1 MFEIFLPVVKIH
13 VNYIYILLLSG
24 SIGIVGGIIGIGGGF
39 LMTPVLIFLGIP
51 PSFAIANGS
60 NNILASS
67 VSGTLNSWYK
77 KELDLKMGYFIL
89 IGAFFGVTFGTLV
102 FKILIRIGIVDEI
115 TAVLF
120 FLLLTSFGVLM
131 LTESII
137 EIYNRKNKRIILK
150 KRNKHSWIH
159 GLPFKVRMP
168 TSRLY
173 TSIIPPIFFGF
184 LAGIVSALLGIGGAF
199 LLIPAMIYV
208 IRVPIKIVRGTALLV
223 VVFTMAFST
232 FFHSMANRNIDLI
245 LIVLLMVGSIIGVQI
260 GTRITNKL
268 RNEELKFLM
277 SILIIM
283 FGLKFGKSLFFAE
296 KKVRF
301 LRKIEIDNQFPALN
315 NFITNFLYNHKI
327 IYSTTAIGL
336 ALLFGFLGSFLF
348 RKINK
353 K

>member
-24 SIGIVGGIIGIGGGF
+24 SIGIVGGVIGIGGGF

-51 PSFAIANGS
+51 PSYAIANGS

-168 TSRLY
+168 ASRLY

-232 FFHSMANRNIDLI
+232 FFHSIANRNIDLI

-327 IYSTTAIGL
+327 IYSMTAIGL
-336 ALLFGFLGSFLF
+336 ALLFGFIGSFLF

>member
-1 MFEIFLPVVKIH
+1 MFEIFLPVVQIH
-13 VNYIYILLLSG
+13 VNYIYILLISA

-51 PSFAIANGS
+51 PSYAIANGS

-89 IGAFFGVTFGTLV
+89 IGAFIGVTFGTLV
-102 FKILIRIGIVDEI
+102 FKILIRIGIIDEI

-120 FLLLTSFGVLM
+120 FLLLTSFGGLM

-137 EIYNRKNKRIILK
+137 EIYKRKEKKIILK

-159 GLPFKVRMP
+159 ALPFKVRMP

-173 TSIIPPIFFGF
+173 TSVIPPIFFGF
-184 LAGIVSALLGIGGAF
+184 LAGIISALLGVGGAF
-199 LLIPAMIYV
+199 LLIPAMIYI
-208 IRVPIKIVRGTALLV
+208 IRVPIKVVRGTSLLV
-223 VVFTMAFST
+223 VVFTMTFAT
-232 FFHSMANRNIDLI
+232 FFHSIANRNIDLI
-245 LIVLLMVGSIIGVQI
+245 LIILLMTGSVIGVQI
-260 GTRITNKL
+260 GVRISNKL

-283 FGLKFGKSLFFAE
+283 FGLKFGKSLFLGE
-296 KKVRF
+296 KKIRF
-301 LRKIEIDNQFPALN
+301 LRKIEIDNQFNALN
-315 NFITNFLYNHKI
+315 KFITNFLYQHKI
-327 IYSTTAIGL
+327 IYSITAIGL

-348 RKINK
+348 RKINRK
-353 K
+353 